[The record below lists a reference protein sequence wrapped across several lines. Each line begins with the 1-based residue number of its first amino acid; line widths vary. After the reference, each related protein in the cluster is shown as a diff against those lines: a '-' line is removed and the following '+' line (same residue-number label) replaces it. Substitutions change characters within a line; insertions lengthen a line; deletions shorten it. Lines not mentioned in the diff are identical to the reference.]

1 MIEDRVK
8 VVSHGDKNGHQE
20 IRTTLLSCIGVEKQQ
35 NFNRRVC
42 QSSVERV
49 SQPSES
55 IDTGI
60 NHTAIVINVLSRLF
74 DQTLFI
80 YPMKTKGFLLL
91 NLSRTLVQ
99 VKDVLLH
106 STDGSLAT
114 GLQIIIQQTAL

>member
-1 MIEDRVK
+1 M
-8 VVSHGDKNGHQE
+8 
-20 IRTTLLSCIGVEKQQ
+20 
-35 NFNRRVC
+35 C